1 MNGEKIFSITTKQ
14 LRDFYLQYEQE
25 RTDSEQISVGR
36 LSNIKTHTK
45 HYLDFLGTTLRIQNI
60 SKTKFR
66 EYRGFRQKQKTDITM
81 NAVMN
86 ELITIKKMYDFGRKN
101 GYISNNYE
109 IDYGEIRVRND
120 ETKRDGYTI
129 GEYRQLTGISKF
141 WNTKVKS
148 GQLNYEEEIY
158 YRKLIHYFILC
169 MSNFGFRTNE
179 LRLLQWK
186 EVNIHDDETVSIT
199 ILRDNTKVRK
209 QRRVDGNRGIIF
221 KKIKS
226 FSKYTDR
233 NDYVFSHFRENKVL
247 DKTLLY
253 DYYKKLILSVK
264 EKHEDFDT
272 SKTLYSLRHFYI
284 TLHLLV
290 GKVDVYSIAHYT
302 GTSLTQIEK
311 HYSHIKDIEVSRK
324 MMKTELKFGKND
336 EIILEDDLDIT
347 EKKRKIIN
355 S

>member
-1 MNGEKIFSITTKQ
+1 
-14 LRDFYLQYEQE
+14 
-25 RTDSEQISVGR
+25 
-36 LSNIKTHTK
+36 
-45 HYLDFLGTTLRIQNI
+45 
-60 SKTKFR
+60 
-66 EYRGFRQKQKTDITM
+66 
-81 NAVMN
+81 
-86 ELITIKKMYDFGRKN
+86 
-101 GYISNNYE
+101 
-109 IDYGEIRVRND
+109 
-120 ETKRDGYTI
+120 
-129 GEYRQLTGISKF
+129 
-141 WNTKVKS
+141 
-148 GQLNYEEEIY
+148 
-158 YRKLIHYFILC
+158 

-199 ILRDNTKVRK
+199 ILQENTKVRK

-233 NDYVFSHFRENKVL
+233 NDYVFSHYRENKVL